1 MERLRISWNG
11 QPTSLGSMEAFASRL
26 LVPRVLMVIDTQ
38 AGHASTKV
46 ALGLIG
52 LIGKP

>member
-1 MERLRISWNG
+1 
-11 QPTSLGSMEAFASRL
+11 
-26 LVPRVLMVIDTQ
+26 MVIDTQ

-46 ALGLIG
+46 AVGLIG